1 MPTALINDTCREDD
15 KKAQC
20 SNECPEVAFKAVT
33 LTATTNE
40 PTVAIP
46 CNTASEK

>member
-1 MPTALINDTCREDD
+1 MPIASMNDTCGEDD

-40 PTVAIP
+40 STAAIP
-46 CNTASEK
+46 CNTAS